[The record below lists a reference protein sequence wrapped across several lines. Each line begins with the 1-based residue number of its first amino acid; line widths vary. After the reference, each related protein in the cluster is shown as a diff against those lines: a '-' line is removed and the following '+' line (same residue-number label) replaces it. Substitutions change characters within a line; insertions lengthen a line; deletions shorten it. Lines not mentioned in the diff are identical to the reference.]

1 MTRIWI
7 LISSGEDIEVSKKVE
22 GGSTKKTEFGST
34 KSFIP
39 HPLSFLLFKS
49 HVFCLTSHILT
60 MNRIDNLFQTKKER
74 VLSIYFTAGFPKLE
88 DTLPIMQAIESAGA
102 DIIEVGVPYSD
113 PIADGPT
120 IQDSNQIAL
129 DNGMS
134 LKRLF
139 EQLLDMRQTVSLP
152 VVLMGYLNPIIQYG
166 MEAFCK
172 KCQEIG
178 VDGLILPDLPM
189 QQYLDE
195 FKEVFDKY
203 DLRNTFLISPQT
215 SEKRIR
221 EIDTHSNGFI
231 YMVSA
236 HSITGART
244 GISEEQI
251 AYFQRV
257 EAMNLKNPRLIGFGI
272 SDSETFTT
280 ASKYGNGAIIGS
292 AFIKKIKESQD
303 LKSDIESYIQSVIH

>member
-1 MTRIWI
+1 
-7 LISSGEDIEVSKKVE
+7 
-22 GGSTKKTEFGST
+22 
-34 KSFIP
+34 
-39 HPLSFLLFKS
+39 
-49 HVFCLTSHILT
+49 
-60 MNRIDNLFQTKKER
+60 MNRIDQLFQNKKER
-74 VLSIYFTAGFPKLE
+74 VLSIYFTAGFPQLE
-88 DTLPIMQAIESAGA
+88 DTLTIMQAIESAGA

-134 LKRLF
+134 LKKLF
-139 EQLLDMRQTVSLP
+139 DQLKDMRQSVSLP

-195 FKEVFDKY
+195 FKEVFDRY
-203 DLRNTFLISPQT
+203 DLCNTFLISPQT
-215 SEKRIR
+215 SEKRIQ
-221 EIDTHSNGFI
+221 EIDSHSNGFI

-244 GISEEQI
+244 GISEEQV
-251 AYFQRV
+251 AYFKRV
-257 EAMNLKNPRLIGFGI
+257 EAMNLQNPRLIGFGI
-272 SDSETFTT
+272 SDSETFST

>member
-1 MTRIWI
+1 
-7 LISSGEDIEVSKKVE
+7 
-22 GGSTKKTEFGST
+22 
-34 KSFIP
+34 
-39 HPLSFLLFKS
+39 
-49 HVFCLTSHILT
+49 
-60 MNRIDNLFQTKKER
+60 MNRIDKLFQTKKER
-74 VLSIYFTAGFPKLE
+74 VLSIYFTAGFPKLY
-88 DTLPIMQAIESAGA
+88 DTITIMQAIESAGA

-134 LKRLF
+134 LKKLF
-139 EQLLDMRQTVSLP
+139 EQLEEMRQSVSLP

-251 AYFQRV
+251 AYFKRV

-272 SDSETFTT
+272 SDSETFST

-292 AFIKKIKESQD
+292 AFIKKIKDSQD
-303 LKSDIESYIQSVIH
+303 LKSDIESYIKSVIH

>member
-1 MTRIWI
+1 
-7 LISSGEDIEVSKKVE
+7 
-22 GGSTKKTEFGST
+22 
-34 KSFIP
+34 
-39 HPLSFLLFKS
+39 
-49 HVFCLTSHILT
+49 
-60 MNRIDNLFQTKKER
+60 MNRIDKLFQSKKER

-134 LKRLF
+134 LKKLF
-139 EQLLDMRQTVSLP
+139 EQLQDMRQTVSLP

-251 AYFQRV
+251 AYFKRV

>member
-1 MTRIWI
+1 
-7 LISSGEDIEVSKKVE
+7 
-22 GGSTKKTEFGST
+22 
-34 KSFIP
+34 
-39 HPLSFLLFKS
+39 
-49 HVFCLTSHILT
+49 
-60 MNRIDNLFQTKKER
+60 MNRIDQLFQNKKER
-74 VLSIYFTAGFPKLE
+74 VLSIYFTAGFPQLE
-88 DTLPIMQAIESAGA
+88 DTLTIMQAIESAGA

-134 LKRLF
+134 LKKLF
-139 EQLLDMRQTVSLP
+139 DQLKDMRQSVSLP

-172 KCQEIG
+172 KCKEIG

-195 FKEVFDKY
+195 FKEVFDRY
-203 DLRNTFLISPQT
+203 DLCNTFLISPQT
-215 SEKRIR
+215 SEKRIQ
-221 EIDTHSNGFI
+221 EIDSHSNGFI

-244 GISEEQI
+244 GISEEQV
-251 AYFQRV
+251 AYFKRV
-257 EAMNLKNPRLIGFGI
+257 EAMNLQNPRLIGFGI
-272 SDSETFTT
+272 SDSETFST

-292 AFIKKIKESQD
+292 AFIKKIKDSQD